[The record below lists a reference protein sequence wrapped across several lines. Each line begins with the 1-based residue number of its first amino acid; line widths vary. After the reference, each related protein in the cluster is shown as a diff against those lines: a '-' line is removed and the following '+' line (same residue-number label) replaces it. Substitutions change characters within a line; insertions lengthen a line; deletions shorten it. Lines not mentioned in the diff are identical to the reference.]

1 MVLFLSMAVGVIVT
15 RLDIS
20 TDLGVFL
27 PEAKTRFDRL
37 LRHQL
42 NNGASTNIIL
52 VALSGLP
59 VKELSEQNRKFAEVL
74 RASGKFSSVTNH
86 AGNLGDE
93 ALEFLER
100 NRYLLTH
107 SDLSQKF
114 SVEGFRKSLSE
125 RIQGLSSALGP
136 LEKRFLRHDPTGEVL
151 GLLGEWQGKISRHKR
166 PNERDGVWFSDDGGR
181 SLILV
186 EIDADIS
193 EMENQESAVQFI
205 RKARE
210 DLRLPGLEIILT
222 GPAVFAVESSE
233 DILSDVR
240 DLTLISV
247 SVVVLFL
254 FCVYHSVRMLMLVA
268 CSLFMG
274 VVAATAVILLVYGQI
289 HGVTLAFGI
298 TLAGVAVD
306 YPIHLM
312 AGMSGHR
319 KSDQQQIHK
328 IWRTLRLGV
337 LSTVMA
343 YAVFLLSGFGGLQQL
358 GLFTIV
364 GLFTAALFSRW
375 VLPHLMHSGREA
387 MPGLKGFHRRLKII
401 GLAIIRF
408 RVAVVLTL
416 AVSLVA
422 LAVTER
428 PVLHLNV
435 DSLSP
440 VSEARRAQG
449 KLLRDDLGFWYG
461 GNLMLITGEDKEG
474 VLQFSERIQPEVEA
488 LVFGGSIEG
497 YDMAAHFL
505 PSLKRQQS
513 SLDVLADGDRI
524 RGNLE
529 SALEDAP
536 FRAGVFDP
544 FLQEIG
550 DLSQQD
556 LIDPGR
562 LEETTIGKKLEPLL
576 FDLEGESVG
585 VLLLHGVRDR
595 QPLEQLAD
603 RYPNVYHMHLKSAS
617 TSLVERSV
625 DRISIAMLGCIVVI
639 YLALALAF
647 RCPRRPFKVLVPTFA
662 AAAGTACILVFSGN
676 PLSIFHLISLF
687 LVIGLGLDYALFFN
701 RLPHNSEEWD
711 TTFKSLWVCGIT
723 TILVFGVLTFSS
735 TPPLHAIGMTV
746 AMGTSISLVF
756 ASMWAATPTRTGRR
770 SPKQ

>member
-1 MVLFLSMAVGVIVT
+1 MLLFLSLAVAVIAI
-15 RLDIS
+15 RLDVS

-27 PEAKTRFDRL
+27 PEGKTRFDRL

-42 NNGASTNIIL
+42 NNGASANIIL

-93 ALEFLER
+93 ALEFLKQ

-114 SVEGFRKSLSE
+114 SVEGFRQSLSE
-125 RIQGLSSALGP
+125 RVQGLASALAP
-136 LEKRFLRHDPTGEVL
+136 LEKQLLRHDPTGEVL

-166 PNERDGVWFSDDGGR
+166 PNERNGVWFSDDSER

-193 EMENQESAVQFI
+193 EMENQESAVQVI

-210 DLRLPGLEIILT
+210 DFGRPGLEIVLT

-240 DLTLISV
+240 ILTLTSV

-254 FCVYHSVRMLMLVA
+254 YCVYHSMRMLMLVA

-274 VVAATAVILLVYGQI
+274 VIAATAMILLVYGQI

-312 AGMSGHR
+312 TGMSGR
-319 KSDQQQIHK
+319 RRSDQEQVHK

-364 GLFTAALFSRW
+364 GLFTTALFSRW
-375 VLPHLMHSGREA
+375 VLPHLMSSGREA
-387 MPGLKGFHRRLKII
+387 MPGLKGFHGHLKSV
-401 GLAIIRF
+401 GLAMTRYRIT
-408 RVAVVLTL
+408 VVLTL
-416 AVSLVA
+416 AVSVVA
-422 LAVTER
+422 LLVTDR

-440 VSEARRAQG
+440 VSETRRAQG

-461 GNLMLITGEDKEG
+461 GNLMLMIGEDKEG
-474 VLQFSERIQPEVEA
+474 VLQFSERIQPEIDA
-488 LVFGGSIEG
+488 LVSRGSIEG

-505 PSLKRQQS
+505 PSTRRQIS
-513 SLDVLADGDRI
+513 NLAFLADEDLV

-529 SALEDAP
+529 SALLSSP
-536 FRAGVFDP
+536 FRTGVFDP
-544 FLQEIG
+544 FLHEIG
-550 DLSQQD
+550 RLSRQD
-556 LIDPGR
+556 LIVPGM
-562 LEETTIGKKLEPLL
+562 LEETAIGKKLEPLL
-576 FDLEGESVG
+576 FDLDGESVG

-595 QPLEQLAD
+595 RPLENLAD
-603 RYPNVYHMHLKSAS
+603 RYENLYHMHLKSAS

-625 DRISIAMLGCIVVI
+625 DRISVAMLGCAIII
-639 YLALALAF
+639 YLLLALAF
-647 RCPRRPFKVLVPTFA
+647 RCPRRPLKVMVPTFA
-662 AAAGTACILVFSGN
+662 AAVGTACILVFSGN

-701 RLPHNSEEWD
+701 RLPQDSAEWD

-723 TILVFGVLTFSS
+723 TILVFGILMFSS

-746 AMGTSISLVF
+746 ALGTSISMIF
-756 ASMWAATPTRTGRR
+756 ASMWAATPTRSSRT
-770 SPKQ
+770 S